1 MISGESLSPP
11 PVALVANDQEW
22 SARSLESILA
32 PNGFAVLRATT
43 ADQAVE
49 LALSVQPDV
58 VIVDHKVPGFDGIA
72 ICRRLQA
79 EPRFGAATPI
89 LLTTTSAARRALR
102 LEAYE
107 AGAWDFCTFPLD
119 GEMLLLKLRTFVR
132 TKRALDHVREQT
144 LLDELTGLYNMRGLA
159 RRAREIGGE
168 AYRRR
173 GALACV
179 AIAPEVETSD
189 DEGREPGGA
198 ALVQYLADVCRRTG
212 RTSDAIG
219 RTGQAELAIVAPST
233 PADGVM
239 RLLDR
244 LRESIREV
252 PIADE
257 RVQRVRLR
265 VGYCA
270 VDNYAQSPVD
280 AVEML
285 VRATTALRHAR
296 AEEDRNDVVRAYEE
310 VPSSADG

>member
-1 MISGESLSPP
+1 MITGATLTPP

-32 PNGFAVLRATT
+32 PNGFAVVRAAT
-43 ADQAVE
+43 ADEAIE

-72 ICRRLQA
+72 VCRRLQA
-79 EPRFGAATPI
+79 ESRLGAATPI
-89 LLTTTSAARRALR
+89 MLTTTSAAPRALR
-102 LEAYE
+102 LEAYD
-107 AGAWDFCTFPLD
+107 AGVWDFCTFPLD

-132 TKRALDHVREQT
+132 VKRAMDSVREQT

-179 AIAPEVETSD
+179 AIAPEVQ
-189 DEGREPGGA
+189 GEPGDGA
-198 ALVQYLADVCRRTG
+198 EPAESALVRYLAEVCRRTG
-212 RTSDAIG
+212 RASDAIG
-219 RTGQAELAIVAPST
+219 RTGRAELAIVAPST
-233 PADGVM
+233 AADGVM
-239 RLLDR
+239 RLLER
-244 LRESIREV
+244 LRESIHEV
-252 PIADE
+252 PLADE

-265 VGYCA
+265 AGYCA
-270 VDNYAQSPVD
+270 AEDYAQSPVD

-296 AEEDRNDVVRAYEE
+296 AAAEGDVVRAYDDL
-310 VPSSADG
+310 PGSADS